1 MEAHFRR
8 SDPVTE
14 EFGAL
19 HTTAK
24 TESAAKDQV
33 VTREL
38 YFRTER
44 QDQMEIG
51 PRIKALRVAQNMTQE
66 ELASRTDLSKGF
78 ISQLEN
84 DATSPS
90 IATLMQ
96 ILDVLGISL
105 ADFFREVK
113 SEQVVFGR
121 QARVLAPESNDK
133 VRFELL
139 VPKAIN
145 REIDPA
151 LVTLSPGART
161 VADKMHE
168 GEEFG
173 YVITGEI
180 VLVLDG
186 AEHLVK
192 AGECFSFYPNVPH
205 WLENRAEREAKLIWV
220 TNPPTH

>member
-1 MEAHFRR
+1 MQN
-8 SDPVTE
+8 
-14 EFGAL
+14 
-19 HTTAK
+19 TADK
-24 TESAAKDQV
+24 VEGQEG
-33 VTREL
+33 REVKHL

-44 QDQMEIG
+44 QAAMNIG
-51 PRIKALRVAQNMTQE
+51 QRIKALRVAQQLTQE
-66 ELASRTDLSKGF
+66 ELASRTDLTKGF

-90 IATLMQ
+90 IATLTQ

-105 ADFFREVK
+105 SNFFRELK
-113 SEQVVFGR
+113 AEQVVFGR
-121 QARVLAPESNDK
+121 NARVLAPESNDK
-133 VRFELL
+133 IRFELL

-145 REIDPA
+145 RSIDPA
-151 LVTLSPGART
+151 LVTLAAGSKTAP
-161 VADKMHE
+161 DKMHE

-186 AEHLVK
+186 AEHKVK
-192 AGECFSFYPNVPH
+192 AGESFSFIPSVPH
-205 WLENRAEREAKLIWV
+205 WLENRSEREAKVVWI